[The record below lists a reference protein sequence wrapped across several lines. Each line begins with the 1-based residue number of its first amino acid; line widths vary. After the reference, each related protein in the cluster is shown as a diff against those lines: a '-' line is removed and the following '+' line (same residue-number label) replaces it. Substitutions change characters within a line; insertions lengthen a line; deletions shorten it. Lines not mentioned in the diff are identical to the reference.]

1 MQLAIGM
8 TDQTDLQKRV
18 RDFALAS
25 LTFYRRLP
33 KTREAEVPGHQFY
46 KAANSVRSNYRA
58 AKRGRSRAEFISKLG
73 VVVEECDEV
82 VDWLEFMRDG
92 NIAYDAKLFGE
103 AQELRNIFARSA
115 ATARQNARRKRD
127 GAPPDH

>member
-1 MQLAIGM
+1 MP
-8 TDQTDLQKRV
+8 DRPDLQKRT
-18 RDFALAS
+18 RDFALAA

-33 KTREAEVPGHQFY
+33 KTTEADVPGRQLY
-46 KAANSVRSNYRA
+46 RAANSVRSNYRA

-73 VVVEECDEV
+73 IVAEECDEV

-92 NIAYDAKLFGE
+92 NIACDLKLLGE
-103 AQELRNIFARSA
+103 AEELRNIFARSV
-115 ATARQNARRKRD
+115 ATARKNARRKRD